1 MCVLLSS
8 EFLTK
13 LMCVAFRDYDDDEKL
28 ATTLLAVRQR
38 VHAFLAKLA
47 AAAISQ

>member
-13 LMCVAFRDYDDDEKL
+13 LMCVAFRDYDDEKL
-28 ATTLLAVRQR
+28 ATTLAAKRVR
-38 VHAFLAKLA
+38 
-47 AAAISQ
+47 ISS